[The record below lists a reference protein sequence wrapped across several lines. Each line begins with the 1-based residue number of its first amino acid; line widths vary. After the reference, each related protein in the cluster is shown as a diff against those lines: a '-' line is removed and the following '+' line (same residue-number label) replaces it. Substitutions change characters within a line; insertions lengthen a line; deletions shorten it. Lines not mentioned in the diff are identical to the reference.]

1 MASISFV
8 SMESQLPE
16 EYKADKFDK
25 YRSLLLG
32 RGKPTDKQ
40 KVQLDRYHQAWTLV
54 ISGYSHTSAA
64 NILLSTS
71 VVDSFPTGMRIVR
84 ECLQVYA
91 TLKDTSKAGQKVAAA
106 ENHRRLAKKLEQQE
120 KWLEASI
127 VHEKADK
134 LLGLDKE
141 DKFQGLDPKDFLRP
155 AILVFT
161 TDAAELDKGDV
172 TQDTDYEEIKE
183 SDGEEE

>member
-1 MASISFV
+1 
-8 SMESQLPE
+8 MESHLPE
-16 EYKADKFDK
+16 EYKGDKFD
-25 YRSLLLG
+25 RFRLLLMG

-40 KVQLDRYHQAWTLV
+40 KEQLNRYHQAWTLV
-54 ISGYSHTSAA
+54 ISGYSNTAA
-64 NILLSTS
+64 ATALLTNG
-71 VVDSFPTGMRIVR
+71 VVESFPTGMRIVR
-84 ECLQVYA
+84 ESLLVYA
-91 TLKDTSKAGQKVAAA
+91 TLKDTSKAGQKIAAA
-106 ENHRRLAKKLEQQE
+106 ENHRRLAKKLEEQE
-120 KWLEASI
+120 QWLAASI

-172 TQDTDYEEIKE
+172 TQDTDYEEIEE
-183 SDGEEE
+183 SDGEEK

>member
-1 MASISFV
+1 
-8 SMESQLPE
+8 
-16 EYKADKFDK
+16 
-25 YRSLLLG
+25 
-32 RGKPTDKQ
+32 
-40 KVQLDRYHQAWTLV
+40 
-54 ISGYSHTSAA
+54 
-64 NILLSTS
+64 
-71 VVDSFPTGMRIVR
+71 MRIVR

-106 ENHRRLAKKLEQQE
+106 ENHRRIAKKLEQQE
-120 KWLEASI
+120 QWLAASM

-161 TDAAELDKGDV
+161 TDAAELDKRDV
-172 TQDTDYEEIKE
+172 TQDAEYEEIEE